1 MKEKVFAIILSLA
14 LILTMTPLEVFGGT
28 AGQVSSSG
36 GIIISDKTYEI
47 APDITEREY
56 ITNNEDLTAQQMGHV
71 MEVKLGN
78 NAQIIAGYGD
88 YNIESIKSGSNWKME
103 TATKQAANAES
114 RRKINVVGA
123 VNGDFFDMSNGR
135 PRGALV
141 MNSTVVQ
148 KSSYP
153 CFYIDKD
160 NVPHITESSADL
172 PEGVKEAIGGAG
184 ILVKDGKVNTND
196 TTKNPR
202 TAVGI
207 KKDGTVVLF
216 MVDGRQAPLS
226 VGMNGS
232 EIAQTMIDL
241 GCVSAL
247 NLDGGGSATFATQRA
262 GDEVTDEEK
271 GNSGGLTLRCS
282 PSDGYER
289 TISSSLLVVST
300 SKANGEFDHAVLTPN
315 DDVYTPGS
323 TVQFEAVGADGSGAA
338 APLPKSGLTWSITSG
353 SELGTI
359 NAQTGKFT
367 ALEEKTGEV
376 TVALSYEGKVV
387 GETTIQLQWPDKLG
401 FTNSSVSLD
410 FGEESDLS
418 FAPTWKGREVHYK
431 DGDFVWSLDENS
443 DLAYKKSV
451 PAETYTKPG
460 WGGYD
465 SQVMLPLTGDIGGVV
480 NGMID
485 YNNYR
490 VYETSYEE
498 TSRDISNNDAG
509 EIIVEETLTHKG
521 AKLYSHVNGNLVRD
535 NIIQDLCDETIDG
548 LKYNVKG
555 IEAKKT
561 VQFSLGKLNSNGFI
575 ADSETS
581 LKGKIKVTLKDDDSI
596 SDEIDVVV
604 GMEPYILMDFEGGHT
619 DPITGKENLSAEEY
633 WTMHLGNS
641 EENGT
646 NILSL
651 NEQKKYRLSFRRG
664 ASQDDFD
671 WPTEIDG
678 RRVNRLVSATENNS
692 ETIDRNVRFGD
703 YAMNLA
709 WDFSKFAKEDNVAAD
724 FGFSSAIYVDVVQ
737 PTKIGFW
744 INVPKERID
753 DPSLVKMIFLGGI
766 EDSPYER
773 KESAYYA
780 MDAEG
785 KLEWNENKSR
795 GGTTQYLAYYSHDA
809 EGNITGSQLK
819 DWAGKGWTWIE
830 ADLSGAQFPIG
841 IQLGYTIRIVSPQNY
856 KKTKG
861 DILVDNVQLIY
872 GTNTNDINNPV
883 IESVVEKGSNVNL
896 ETAGSDVK
904 FTTTQ
909 PTFDIAL
916 NDSKATDKYA
926 SGIDVTSIKLAID
939 GFDCTSDAE
948 ITQNPTGDSS
958 VLLKTSQL
966 TNGEHSLRVRV
977 KDTYGNETI
986 ETYSFLIESEEAVNA
1001 AVSVVPQDGAAV
1013 IGDTYQLKVE
1023 NQSDLQAEYVDAADV
1038 TIEIGNDYGAAIK
1051 DDLTAHVKY
1060 GEGYEKAS
1068 APEYADGKVTLH
1080 VKKQAQD
1087 EQNPVVYGKMIAAL
1101 SVQIPSD
1108 ARQGDT
1114 LNYAVPSGYY
1124 MQNAKGM
1131 TFSQAQSKIALS
1143 AEYTIT
1149 AGQAIAAYPVTFEIT
1164 DKDGKQ
1170 AKNVTLYLGNDKIK
1184 NPHTFTAAGR
1194 YTVYARDDDGKR
1206 SWNYDVVVSAL
1217 GTDDAG
1223 APFGIQNNISGD
1235 GSSKKTITW
1244 LAAINGSEDAAYI
1257 KIAESEAAL
1266 DSAESKAGT
1275 SRLFTFTE
1283 TNSGNAYRLNEV
1295 KLSGLESGK
1304 TYYYKVGDGEKWSD
1318 VLNFTTAAADKNAD
1332 TNFFVFADIQTNNT
1346 ANLSAAIEL
1355 VKNSDKKYAF
1365 GIQTGDAID
1374 NVTNFSNWRA
1384 YLTTLNAGALGSID
1398 VMHTL
1403 GNHEYYG
1410 DGSGEIAGSM
1420 FSVPTH
1426 TQGSYYS
1433 AEYGS
1438 VYAGVINDGG
1448 DILEALKE
1456 AKEDAAKSECAWKVL
1471 VLHQP
1476 IYGTESLMEEA
1487 KRREVTAAIE
1497 EAGFDAV
1504 FSGDDHAYARTY
1516 PMKGDT
1522 ALKEGDREGVIYYVC
1537 GDLSSKDNEYHE
1549 QDLFAKMIPHKDYT
1563 GMYLSVEA
1571 GREKM
1576 TLNAYRY
1583 DGAILDSY
1591 TIEKSDCEL
1600 GKHTFDDNC
1609 VYNMEEK
1616 TIEECSICHK
1626 SIPAEESGYT
1636 GMLATKDGSGKV
1648 MLAAGKVRTGWFA
1661 LGEEIYH
1668 AGENGLIHKTK
1679 TYDTATCLEDGHI
1692 EADCECGAH
1701 YKGAYTYRKGHTW
1714 DKDHKCT
1721 ICGVQG
1727 KDISNVTLSLI
1738 GKYWEYTG
1746 EKIYPKVVAKDGDY
1760 ELVARSDLYGRDAY
1774 KSYKDNIE
1782 VGMGTVIFDG
1792 RGNYYGTT
1800 SIQFPIVPKSVESVS
1815 VDKEIAG
1822 TVTLKWDPAPGAQY
1836 YRIYQKAEGGDWVKV
1851 GETEECAAVITG
1863 LQSQT
1868 KYSFRIGTGKKVN
1881 GQTIRGLS
1889 WSENAE
1895 AVTPEESAVKTS
1907 DLITGISAAVQ
1918 AAASEE
1924 ENVKVY
1930 SVKTVEKDGKLYL
1943 MLPSFADLDNL
1954 HLCFETESTLQNVT
1968 VFGTNG
1974 FAQTT
1979 EKEIVLRLSEISGG
1993 TDMSGHMIYVSA
2005 DGGSPVEI
2013 CVMKSAEIPAIY
2025 LTSADAE
2032 NQGRDFV
2039 DASKQNIALGSMTML
2054 DENGSSI
2061 YENSLKQIKAR
2072 GNSTFKYYPKK
2083 SYQIKL
2089 SEASDLL
2096 GTGENVKTWV
2106 LLAGYGDATQMHDK
2120 LFKDL
2125 ARELEMPYTA
2135 ECGWVDLYYD
2145 NEYRGTYLLSE
2156 KNSVGETGVNITDME
2171 DAYKEANSGYG
2182 DNAAAE
2188 EGLNKYEQKVLYTAG
2203 LTEPENITGGY
2214 LIERNMNQ
2222 VDEINGF
2229 YTRTGSG
2236 FNVKSPEFVGKEAM
2250 NYISEYYQEF
2260 EDAVYAKDENGNY
2273 TGKNPDTGK
2282 YYYEYCDKESLA
2294 KVVLL
2299 QQLALNPDGFL
2310 SSLYFYKDKD
2320 GLMYAGP
2327 IWDQEMTLGT
2337 GFTKKIDPGITDYHY
2352 LEEGLMEIPDFKA
2365 YLTEYYNEH
2374 FKDEIKALI
2383 GKNGK
2388 TSEYYE
2394 LLKSSAQM
2402 NYVLWP
2408 YVEIGSPDVSG
2419 HLWKDGTNYDDVIE
2433 DMNSWLEKRI
2443 SKIDY
2448 IYGDKTQHTTHD
2460 YVKTVTKPATYT
2472 EEGIMTYTCRICGDS
2487 YTVPIPK
2494 LTRPSGGSSG
2504 GGGGTIA
2511 VPEGNKNTVVNIEAG
2526 EKKITSVAA
2535 PAASVTEKDGK
2546 TVTRLEISQSTA
2558 NDILLKAKENASTDI
2573 LIQPDDSYKGKK
2585 SDVTEIMIPKSL
2597 IEDFISGTGKSLT
2610 VSVNGTRTELSD
2622 SVLTAAAAASGAT
2635 TVALRIEAGE
2645 EDANIE
2651 LKDDSK
2657 VLYLVGID
2665 EDGFYHRITE
2675 KNQGDF
2681 KKIVALEKTE
2691 AEKIFA
2697 AQKEKI
2703 EKIKRGVKETKLKL
2717 KSLGAKK
2724 GIKLIWTKE
2733 KGYAV
2738 DGYQVYRSV
2747 KKNRAYGVKPFY
2759 TVNNGEKH
2767 FYINTKQLKKG
2778 RRYYYKVRGFRNI
2791 GGEMVYTS
2799 WSNKAYRKVS
2809 K

>member
-300 SKANGEFDHAVLTPN
+300 SKANGKFDHAVLTPN

-367 ALEEKTGEV
+367 ALEEKTGKV

-387 GETTIQLQWPDKLG
+387 GETSVQLQWPDKLG

-418 FAPTWKGREVHYK
+418 FAPTWQGRKVHYK
-431 DGDFVWSLDENS
+431 DGDFVWSLDDASLGNFSGNNFKAAE
-443 DLAYKKSV
+443 DKSV
-451 PAETYTKPG
+451 RGKAVVKIRE
-460 WGGYD
+460 
-465 SQVMLPLTGDIGGVV
+465 IG
-480 NGMID
+480 NI
-485 YNNYR
+485 
-490 VYETSYEE
+490 T
-498 TSRDISNNDAG
+498 G
-509 EIIVEETLTHKG
+509 EIE
-521 AKLYSHVNGNLVRD
+521 
-535 NIIQDLCDETIDG
+535 II
-548 LKYNVKG
+548 
-555 IEAKKT
+555 
-561 VQFSLGKLNSNGFI
+561 
-575 ADSETS
+575 
-581 LKGKIKVTLKDDDSI
+581 
-596 SDEIDVVV
+596 V
-604 GMEPYILMDFEGGHT
+604 GMEPYVLMDFEDRLDSEGNIVQKAEDYWKIHVGNT
-619 DPITGKENLSAEEY
+619 PTNMLSAEEV
-633 WTMHLGNS
+633 
-641 EENGT
+641 
-646 NILSL
+646 
-651 NEQKKYRLSFRRG
+651 KKSRLWIRAVAG
-664 ASQDDFD
+664 AAKEYNAELIAESDST
-671 WPTEIDG
+671 P
-678 RRVNRLVSATENNS
+678 
-692 ETIDRNVRFGD
+692 VRFGKHSLKMSFD
-703 YAMNLA
+703 FTTASASATSVAEFGFAGDTLIDIVKPNKIGMWINIPKEYAYSGYQLKA
-709 WDFSKFAKEDNVAAD
+709 IIKGDAYKTEDNTAYRKYD
-724 FGFSSAIYVDVVQ
+724 RDYNEEIY
-737 PTKIGFW
+737 T
-744 INVPKERID
+744 
-753 DPSLVKMIFLGGI
+753 GG
-766 EDSPYER
+766 
-773 KESAYYA
+773 
-780 MDAEG
+780 
-785 KLEWNENKSR
+785 LN
-795 GGTTQYLAYYSHDA
+795 GTTKYVNYYSYNAD
-809 EGNITGSQLK
+809 GSVSGK
-819 DWAGKGWTWIE
+819 SFADWAGKGWIWVECDISTM
-830 ADLSGAQFPIG
+830 QMPIDVCRA
-841 IQLGYTIRIVSPQNY
+841 YTVRIVAAQNVS
-856 KKTKG
+856 KEKG
-861 DILVDNVQLIY
+861 HIYIDNLQFIY

-986 ETYSFLIESEEAVNA
+986 ETYSFVIESEEAVNA

-1051 DDLTAHVKY
+1051 DDLTAHITY
-1060 GEGYEKAS
+1060 EEGYEEAS

-1087 EQNPVVYGKMIAAL
+1087 EQNSVVYGKMIAAL

-1124 MQNAKGM
+1124 IQNAQGM

-1149 AGQAIAAYPVTFEIT
+1149 AGQAIAGYPVTFEIT

-1194 YTVYARDDDGKR
+1194 YTVYASDDAEKR

-1924 ENVKVY
+1924 ENVKAY

-1943 MLPSFADLDNL
+1943 MLPSFADLENL

-1974 FAQTT
+1974 SAQTA
-1979 EKEIVLRLSEISGG
+1979 EKEIVLKLSEISGG

-2089 SEASDLL
+2089 SEANDLL

-2188 EGLNKYEQKVLYTAG
+2188 EGLNKYEQKVIYTAG

-2747 KKNRAYGVKPFY
+2747 KKNRAYGVKPLY

>member
-1 MKEKVFAIILSLA
+1 
-14 LILTMTPLEVFGGT
+14 
-28 AGQVSSSG
+28 
-36 GIIISDKTYEI
+36 
-47 APDITEREY
+47 
-56 ITNNEDLTAQQMGHV
+56 
-71 MEVKLGN
+71 
-78 NAQIIAGYGD
+78 
-88 YNIESIKSGSNWKME
+88 
-103 TATKQAANAES
+103 
-114 RRKINVVGA
+114 
-123 VNGDFFDMSNGR
+123 
-135 PRGALV
+135 
-141 MNSTVVQ
+141 
-148 KSSYP
+148 
-153 CFYIDKD
+153 
-160 NVPHITESSADL
+160 
-172 PEGVKEAIGGAG
+172 
-184 ILVKDGKVNTND
+184 
-196 TTKNPR
+196 
-202 TAVGI
+202 
-207 KKDGTVVLF
+207 
-216 MVDGRQAPLS
+216 
-226 VGMNGS
+226 
-232 EIAQTMIDL
+232 
-241 GCVSAL
+241 
-247 NLDGGGSATFATQRA
+247 
-262 GDEVTDEEK
+262 
-271 GNSGGLTLRCS
+271 
-282 PSDGYER
+282 
-289 TISSSLLVVST
+289 
-300 SKANGEFDHAVLTPN
+300 
-315 DDVYTPGS
+315 
-323 TVQFEAVGADGSGAA
+323 
-338 APLPKSGLTWSITSG
+338 
-353 SELGTI
+353 
-359 NAQTGKFT
+359 
-367 ALEEKTGEV
+367 
-376 TVALSYEGKVV
+376 
-387 GETTIQLQWPDKLG
+387 
-401 FTNSSVSLD
+401 
-410 FGEESDLS
+410 
-418 FAPTWKGREVHYK
+418 
-431 DGDFVWSLDENS
+431 
-443 DLAYKKSV
+443 
-451 PAETYTKPG
+451 
-460 WGGYD
+460 
-465 SQVMLPLTGDIGGVV
+465 
-480 NGMID
+480 
-485 YNNYR
+485 
-490 VYETSYEE
+490 
-498 TSRDISNNDAG
+498 
-509 EIIVEETLTHKG
+509 
-521 AKLYSHVNGNLVRD
+521 
-535 NIIQDLCDETIDG
+535 
-548 LKYNVKG
+548 
-555 IEAKKT
+555 
-561 VQFSLGKLNSNGFI
+561 
-575 ADSETS
+575 
-581 LKGKIKVTLKDDDSI
+581 
-596 SDEIDVVV
+596 
-604 GMEPYILMDFEGGHT
+604 
-619 DPITGKENLSAEEY
+619 
-633 WTMHLGNS
+633 
-641 EENGT
+641 
-646 NILSL
+646 
-651 NEQKKYRLSFRRG
+651 
-664 ASQDDFD
+664 
-671 WPTEIDG
+671 
-678 RRVNRLVSATENNS
+678 
-692 ETIDRNVRFGD
+692 
-703 YAMNLA
+703 
-709 WDFSKFAKEDNVAAD
+709 
-724 FGFSSAIYVDVVQ
+724 
-737 PTKIGFW
+737 
-744 INVPKERID
+744 
-753 DPSLVKMIFLGGI
+753 
-766 EDSPYER
+766 
-773 KESAYYA
+773 
-780 MDAEG
+780 
-785 KLEWNENKSR
+785 
-795 GGTTQYLAYYSHDA
+795 
-809 EGNITGSQLK
+809 
-819 DWAGKGWTWIE
+819 
-830 ADLSGAQFPIG
+830 
-841 IQLGYTIRIVSPQNY
+841 
-856 KKTKG
+856 
-861 DILVDNVQLIY
+861 
-872 GTNTNDINNPV
+872 
-883 IESVVEKGSNVNL
+883 
-896 ETAGSDVK
+896 
-904 FTTTQ
+904 
-909 PTFDIAL
+909 
-916 NDSKATDKYA
+916 
-926 SGIDVTSIKLAID
+926 
-939 GFDCTSDAE
+939 
-948 ITQNPTGDSS
+948 
-958 VLLKTSQL
+958 
-966 TNGEHSLRVRV
+966 
-977 KDTYGNETI
+977 
-986 ETYSFLIESEEAVNA
+986 
-1001 AVSVVPQDGAAV
+1001 
-1013 IGDTYQLKVE
+1013 
-1023 NQSDLQAEYVDAADV
+1023 
-1038 TIEIGNDYGAAIK
+1038 
-1051 DDLTAHVKY
+1051 
-1060 GEGYEKAS
+1060 
-1068 APEYADGKVTLH
+1068 
-1080 VKKQAQD
+1080 
-1087 EQNPVVYGKMIAAL
+1087 
-1101 SVQIPSD
+1101 
-1108 ARQGDT
+1108 
-1114 LNYAVPSGYY
+1114 
-1124 MQNAKGM
+1124 
-1131 TFSQAQSKIALS
+1131 
-1143 AEYTIT
+1143 
-1149 AGQAIAAYPVTFEIT
+1149 
-1164 DKDGKQ
+1164 
-1170 AKNVTLYLGNDKIK
+1170 
-1184 NPHTFTAAGR
+1184 
-1194 YTVYARDDDGKR
+1194 
-1206 SWNYDVVVSAL
+1206 
-1217 GTDDAG
+1217 
-1223 APFGIQNNISGD
+1223 
-1235 GSSKKTITW
+1235 
-1244 LAAINGSEDAAYI
+1244 
-1257 KIAESEAAL
+1257 
-1266 DSAESKAGT
+1266 
-1275 SRLFTFTE
+1275 
-1283 TNSGNAYRLNEV
+1283 
-1295 KLSGLESGK
+1295 
-1304 TYYYKVGDGEKWSD
+1304 
-1318 VLNFTTAAADKNAD
+1318 
-1332 TNFFVFADIQTNNT
+1332 
-1346 ANLSAAIEL
+1346 
-1355 VKNSDKKYAF
+1355 
-1365 GIQTGDAID
+1365 
-1374 NVTNFSNWRA
+1374 
-1384 YLTTLNAGALGSID
+1384 
-1398 VMHTL
+1398 MHTL

-1974 FAQTT
+1974 SAQTT

-2394 LLKSSAQM
+2394 LLKFSAQM

-2747 KKNRAYGVKPFY
+2747 KKNRAYGVKPLY

>member
-28 AGQVSSSG
+28 TGQVSSSG

-338 APLPKSGLTWSITSG
+338 APLPEDGLTWSVTSG
-353 SELGTI
+353 SKLGTI
-359 NAQTGKFT
+359 SAETGEFT
-367 ALEEKTGEV
+367 AAEEKTGKV

-387 GETTIQLQWPDKLG
+387 GETSVQLQWPDKLG

-418 FAPTWKGREVHYK
+418 FAPTWQGREVHYK
-431 DGDFVWSLDENS
+431 DGDFVWSAEAESYKYKVVAETKAANAATGFAGNGIKDMMMTLNGQLNVNQKLQYSAYGTWWNYATTYIETAKQTFVEQDGQIKVKSTVKNVKKYSYEDVYQTDENGEFV
-443 DLAYKKSV
+443 LNEKGNKI
-451 PAETYTKPG
+451 K
-460 WGGYD
+460 
-465 SQVMLPLTGDIGGVV
+465 I
-480 NGMID
+480 
-485 YNNYR
+485 
-490 VYETSYEE
+490 
-498 TSRDISNNDAG
+498 G
-509 EIIVEETLTHKG
+509 EIEHESEEGLQADQEFSFAVGKF
-521 AKLYSHVNGNLVRD
+521 AGNEFYA
-535 NIIQDLCDETIDG
+535 DENNSLRAEITVALASSADTTG
-548 LKYNVKG
+548 NVSV
-555 IEAKKT
+555 I
-561 VQFSLGKLNSNGFI
+561 
-575 ADSETS
+575 
-581 LKGKIKVTLKDDDSI
+581 
-596 SDEIDVVV
+596 V
-604 GMEPYILMDFEGGHT
+604 GMEPYMLMDFEDRGGISANDFWKMHVGASS
-619 DPITGKENLSAEEY
+619 TGSNGQLTIDEMRASRIWIRDTTGRGVVWPE
-633 WTMHLGNS
+633 G
-641 EENGT
+641 ENG
-646 NILSL
+646 IVS
-651 NEQKKYRLSFRRG
+651 S
-664 ASQDDFD
+664 ADDS
-671 WPTEIDG
+671 
-678 RRVNRLVSATENNS
+678 R
-692 ETIDRNVRFGD
+692 VRFGD
-703 YAMNLA
+703 YACKLS
-709 WDFSKFAKEDNVAAD
+709 WDFQKISETLVAVAD
-724 FGFSSAIYVDVVQ
+724 FGFSSIVYVNEVQ
-737 PTKIGFW
+737 PTKLGVW
-744 INVPKERID
+744 INVPSELKGSDNVIKAILVGKGEETDSPDLAYQKINAD
-753 DPSLVKMIFLGGI
+753 GSMSLV
-766 EDSPYER
+766 
-773 KESAYYA
+773 
-780 MDAEG
+780 EG
-785 KLEWNENKSR
+785 K
-795 GGTTQYLAYYSHDA
+795 
-809 EGNITGSQLK
+809 NITGTTTYFQYFSYNADGTVSGKTLD

-830 ADLSGAQFPIG
+830 ADISSLQMPVGVQR
-841 IQLGYTIRIVSPQNY
+841 GYTIRITSPQNCQ
-856 KKTKG
+856 KG
-861 DILVDNVQLIY
+861 KGSILIDNLQMIY

-1060 GEGYEKAS
+1060 GEGYEEAS

-1149 AGQAIAAYPVTFEIT
+1149 AGQAIAGYPVTFEIT

-1194 YTVYARDDDGKR
+1194 YTVYARDDAGKR

-1974 FAQTT
+1974 SAQTT